1 MSEPVRQTAQSLPS
15 VVVASRQARSLVAGH
30 PWVAPE
36 GLAEGRRGLS
46 PGACVA
52 LVDGQG
58 RPLGTALASPREPVA
73 LRLWSREGEPVTAQT
88 VLGRT
93 AAAWRRRSALRESK
107 DTDAYR
113 LVHGE
118 GDALPGLFVDA
129 WGAFLV
135 VETQTAA
142 WDPWLPH
149 VLEALQRLERPR
161 GILLR
166 RRAPGP
172 GGAVPEGRAEP
183 AKGSSPPAEL
193 TVRESGLKYRI
204 RLADLKPGLF
214 LDERENRAWV
224 ASQCAGKAVLNAFAF
239 TGAFSAA
246 ALAAGAGQV
255 ASLDLSGP
263 VLARLGANLRL
274 NRLDTP
280 RHEAVRG
287 EALAV
292 LAAWAKAGRRFD
304 VVILD
309 PPAYATHAGGRWRAA
324 EDYGRLAAAACRV
337 LAPGGLLAAALV
349 THEVTPERFERMLRE
364 GVARAGRVVTTMQR
378 RGLPQDFPTLP
389 AFPEGNYL
397 KFLAA
402 GVD

>member
-1 MSEPVRQTAQSLPS
+1 MAGPARQTAQSLPS
-15 VVVASRQARSLVAGH
+15 VVIAARQARALVSGY
-30 PWVAPE
+30 PWVDPE

-58 RPLGTALASPREPVA
+58 RSLGTALAAPREPAA

-88 VLGRT
+88 VMGRT
-93 AAAWRRRSALRESK
+93 AAAWRRRAPLRERE

-113 LVHGE
+113 LVYGE

-129 WGAFLV
+129 WGPYLV
-135 VETQTAA
+135 AETQTAA

-149 VLEALQRLERPR
+149 VLEALHRLERPR
-161 GILLR
+161 GVLLR
-166 RRAPGP
+166 RRVPGA
-172 GGAVPEGRAEP
+172 GGAPPEGRSELV
-183 AKGSSPPAEL
+183 KGAAPPGEL
-193 TVRESGLKYRI
+193 TVRESGLRYRV

-239 TGAFSAA
+239 TGAFSTA

-255 ASLDLSGP
+255 VSLDLSAS
-263 VLARLGANLRL
+263 VLARLKANLRL

-287 EALAV
+287 EALAT
-292 LAAWAKAGRRFD
+292 LAAWARKGRRFD

-324 EDYGRLAAAACRV
+324 EDYGRLAEASSLV
-337 LAPGGLLAAALV
+337 LAPGGLLAAALCA
-349 THEVTPERFERMLRE
+349 HEVPPERFERMLRE
-364 GVARAGRVVTTMQR
+364 GVAKAGRVVTTLTR
-378 RGLPQDFPTLP
+378 RGLPQDFPALP

-402 GVD
+402 RVD